1 MKREFDIYLVDDDE
15 DFLFLYYTIVTKAG
29 YKAKKFN
36 NPKDVIEAISESPP
50 KILILD
56 LLMPDFNGDELMIK
70 VSELKLI
77 NSFIPIMLSSA
88 DFNDKKRFELGSLG
102 LDIILSKT
110 ASTEEFL
117 RVVEENMN
125 EWKVEYS

>member
-1 MKREFDIYLVDDDE
+1 M
-15 DFLFLYYTIVTKAG
+15 VTKAG

>member
-15 DFLFLYYTIVTKAG
+15 DFLFLYHTMVTKAG